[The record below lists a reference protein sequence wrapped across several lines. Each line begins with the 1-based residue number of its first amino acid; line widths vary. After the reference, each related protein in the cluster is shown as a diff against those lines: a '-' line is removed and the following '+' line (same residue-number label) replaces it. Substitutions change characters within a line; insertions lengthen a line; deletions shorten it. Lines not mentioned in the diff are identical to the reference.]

1 MLKSAPT
8 ASADLDVA
16 EAISGTRRR
25 VRLTNG
31 DNRGV
36 TEIDM
41 TESDPGDAAARLDS
55 VLLTR
60 IATGDGEAFRALY
73 DRYGR
78 MVHSV
83 AFRILQDPQLS
94 EECVQDVFVE
104 LWRSANRFD
113 PARARPS
120 TWLYAIARN
129 RAIDALR
136 RRARRPVP
144 QADVEPA
151 GSSPDTV
158 DLVSAADEAIRVAEA
173 MATLQPAQLEVVQ
186 LVYFDGLSHTEV
198 AGKLGLPLGTVKS
211 RLRLAVDRLRKL
223 VEDLEL
229 EVAR

>member
-1 MLKSAPT
+1 M
-8 ASADLDVA
+8 DVA
-16 EAISGTRRR
+16 EAVSRARCRARRA
-25 VRLTNG
+25 NG

-36 TEIDM
+36 TEIDA
-41 TESDPGDAAARLDS
+41 TESDPEDAAARLDS
-55 VLLTR
+55 ALLAR
-60 IATGDGEAFRALY
+60 VVTGDGEAFRALY
-73 DRYGR
+73 DRHGR

-83 AFRILQDPQLS
+83 AFRILQDQQLA

-104 LWRSANRFD
+104 LWRSARRFD
-113 PARARPS
+113 PTRARPS

-144 QADVEPA
+144 QADIERA

-158 DLVSAADEAIRVAEA
+158 DLVGAADEAIRVAEA

-186 LVYFDGLSHTEV
+186 LVYFDGLSHSEV
-198 AGKLGLPLGTVKS
+198 AAKLGLPLGTVKS
-211 RLRLAVDRLRKL
+211 RLRLAIDRLRKL